1 MEKVGILL
9 LIGVKALLIHSN
21 ITKSNNMLSVVNDY
35 AGITAELSILV
46 LDFGGYVD
54 TIDISTIQP
63 CINFPV
69 ILCGYLT

>member
-1 MEKVGILL
+1 
-9 LIGVKALLIHSN
+9 
-21 ITKSNNMLSVVNDY
+21 MLSVVNDY